1 MTTLKEIQ
9 AMKKPYPYKEVADKL
24 NNYEGLTADIM
35 DSIIG
40 KAEAD
45 SLSMVGIK
53 KLYRMCNDS
62 VKELMRG
69 EYEI

>member
-1 MTTLKEIQ
+1 MPTLKELQ
-9 AMKKPYPYKEVADKL
+9 AMKKHYPYKEVADKL
-24 NNYEGLTADIM
+24 NNYVGLTADIM
-35 DSIIG
+35 DNIIG

-62 VKELMRG
+62 VRELMKG
-69 EYEI
+69 EYKI